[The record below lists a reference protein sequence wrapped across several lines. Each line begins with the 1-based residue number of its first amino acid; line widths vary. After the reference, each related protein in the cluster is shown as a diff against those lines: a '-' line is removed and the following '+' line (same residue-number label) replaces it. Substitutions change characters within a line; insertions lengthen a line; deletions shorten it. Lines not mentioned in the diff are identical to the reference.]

1 MVSRGDVHDI
11 VILSYLT
18 EDMIKK
24 LLPEIELLRLNEGEI
39 IFRRGDPAD
48 MFYMLKRGKILLEQR
63 ISDKVTISMGTVKP
77 GFSFGWSAM
86 LEDKT
91 FSLDTICGE
100 PCEVLRIRAK
110 TLLEMIEN
118 DHSMGY
124 KFMHRLLHVV
134 RKRLDGRTELFLKLI
149 TEHPDIHPL
158 IKED

>member
-1 MVSRGDVHDI
+1 MVSHADVRDI
-11 VILSYLT
+11 VILGHLT
-18 EDMIKK
+18 EEMIRK
-24 LLPEIELLRLNEGEI
+24 LLPEIEVLRFEEGEI

-86 LEDKT
+86 LEDEK

-100 PCEVLRIRAK
+100 PCEVLRIRSR
-110 TLLEMIEN
+110 TLLDMIED

-124 KFMHRLLHVV
+124 RFMRRLLYVV

-149 TEHPDIHPL
+149 MNHPDIHPL
-158 IKED
+158 VKE

>member
-1 MVSRGDVHDI
+1 MVSLADVQDI

-18 EDMIKK
+18 EEMIQK
-24 LLPEIELLRLNEGEI
+24 LLPEVELLRFEEGEI

-48 MFYMLKRGKILLEQR
+48 MFFMLKRGKILLEQR

-86 LEDKT
+86 LEDEK
-91 FSLDTICGE
+91 FSLDTVCGE
-100 PCEVLRIRAK
+100 PCEVLRIRSR
-110 TLLEMIEN
+110 TLLDMIED

-124 KFMHRLLHVV
+124 RFMRRLLHVV

-149 TEHPDIHPL
+149 MNHPDIQPL
-158 IKED
+158 VRE